1 MTENRAYSSSQ
12 RDLALAGVA
21 FMIALVLWQVQGL
34 FFITYPLRLFVTMIH
49 ELGHGLAAILTGGE
63 FLEFKVLSRGAGL
76 AYTRGGSRLLV
87 IPAGYVG
94 TALFGAVLLILTHRT
109 SYQRRVAI
117 GVGILIGVLSL
128 LYSGLSLSN
137 LGIVKLIIAG
147 GLLAVGGVLFLTR
160 DADEGQHVWGIV
172 LLVIG
177 GLMMLVFAAGSN
189 TLTVFVGLVAATLL
203 VLIGWRANRD
213 VVVITLTFLALITG
227 LQAITD
233 AWILFKIVSLPN
245 SMMPMNDASAMSNEV
260 GGPAGLWAL
269 LWILIDILVFGTAI
283 YIALIQPRRKAR

>member
-1 MTENRAYSSSQ
+1 MTVNRTYRSSQ

-63 FLEFKVLSRGAGL
+63 FIEFKVLSRGAGL
-76 AYTRGGSRLLV
+76 AYTRGGSRPLV
-87 IPAGYVG
+87 ISAGYVG

-109 SYQRRVAI
+109 FYQRRVAI

-128 LYSGLSLSN
+128 LYSGLSLGN
-137 LGIVKLIIAG
+137 LGVVELIIAG

-160 DADEGQHVWGIV
+160 DADQGQHVWGII
-172 LLVIG
+172 LLVVG
-177 GLMMLVFAAGSN
+177 GLMALVFAAGSN
-189 TLTVFVGLVAATLL
+189 TLTVFVGLAAAALL

-227 LQAITD
+227 LQALTD

-245 SMMPMNDASAMSNEV
+245 SMMPMNDASAMSNAI

-269 LWILIDILVFGTAI
+269 LWILIDILVFGTAL
-283 YIALIQPRRKAR
+283 YVALIQPRRKT

>member
-34 FFITYPLRLFVTMIH
+34 FFVTYPLRLFVTMIH
-49 ELGHGLAAILTGGE
+49 ELGHGLAAIVTGGE
-63 FLEFKVLSRGAGL
+63 FVEFKVLSRGAGL

-94 TALFGAVLLILTHRT
+94 AALFGAVLLILTHRT

-128 LYSGLSLSN
+128 LYSGLSLGN
-137 LGIVKLIIAG
+137 LGIVELIMAG
-147 GLLAVGGVLFLTR
+147 GLLAVGGLLFLTR
-160 DADEGQHVWGIV
+160 DTDQGQHIWGII
-172 LLVIG
+172 LLVVG
-177 GLMMLVFAAGSN
+177 GLAALVFAAGGNS
-189 TLTVFVGLVAATLL
+189 LTVFVGLAAAALL
-203 VLIGWRANRD
+203 MLIGWRANRD

-245 SMMPMNDASAMSNEV
+245 SMMPMNDASAMSNEI

-269 LWILIDILVFGTAI
+269 LWILIDIVVFGTAL
-283 YIALIQPRRKAR
+283 YIALVQPRRKAR